1 MFEFGENAKIVFD
14 EYGRDINY
22 LEEKVCPK
30 CNTNLTEFLRSGI
43 VGCANCYKVFESEIK
58 SKLLQKQGSINHV
71 GKVSLKH
78 TSKIKTKELIE
89 QLEKE
94 KEKAAEEENY
104 ILAEDLKNKIEKLK
118 GELWYERL

>member
-1 MFEFGENAKIVFD
+1 MFDFGENTRIVFD
-14 EYGRDINY
+14 DFGGDVNY
-22 LEEKVCPK
+22 LEEKVCSK
-30 CNTNLTEFLRSGI
+30 CNTSLTEFLRSGI
-43 VGCANCYKVFESEIK
+43 VGCATCYKVFENEIK
-58 SKLLQKQGSINHV
+58 NKLLQKQGSINHV

-118 GELWYERL
+118 GEL